1 MLVIEMSAD
10 DLLLKPVWR
19 ADQLGQPI
27 PASTHAVS
35 VALPRWQ
42 DVVGYEEKKPEI
54 IERLATGYPRFVV
67 HPLVQELAR
76 HIGGGKP
83 AMPFPSL
90 SAAQRAAAF
99 ARRTLDPTAEV
110 VSRAGVFGVVTTTEG
125 LTALRTFWQ
134 HTGLIVSSRQA
145 EALLKQRRFSAEDVS
160 RSLRE

>member
-42 DVVGYEEKKPEI
+42 DVVGYEEKKPEVI
-54 IERLATGYPRFVV
+54 DRLATGYPRFVV

-76 HIGGGKP
+76 KIGGDQP
-83 AMPFPSL
+83 CLPFPSE
-90 SAAQRAAAF
+90 RAAEQAVEF
-99 ARRTLDPTAEV
+99 VRRM
-110 VSRAGVFGVVTTTEG
+110 
-125 LTALRTFWQ
+125 
-134 HTGLIVSSRQA
+134 
-145 EALLKQRRFSAEDVS
+145 
-160 RSLRE
+160 